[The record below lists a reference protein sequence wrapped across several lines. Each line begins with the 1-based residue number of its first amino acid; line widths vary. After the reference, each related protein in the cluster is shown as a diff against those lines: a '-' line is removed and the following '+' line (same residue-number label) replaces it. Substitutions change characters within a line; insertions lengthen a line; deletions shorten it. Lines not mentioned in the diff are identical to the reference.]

1 MIGLEQW
8 RQGWRTYG
16 RSVAALATQAPADL
30 CASRGGPPGPAA
42 APPSPEL
49 AQRGPVSA
57 LDRRTLAHLAQG
69 LTSKEIARLE
79 ARSPRTV
86 DGRITRLCERMGAVS
101 RIELVALAMR
111 RGLVS

>member
-1 MIGLEQW
+1 MSM
-8 RQGWRTYG
+8 RTYG

-42 APPSPEL
+42 APPSLEL

-57 LDRRTLAHLAQG
+57 LDRRTLAHLSQG
-69 LTSKEIARLE
+69 MKSKEIARLE

-86 DGRITRLCERMGAVS
+86 DGRIARLCECMGAAS
-101 RIELVALAMR
+101 RTELVVLAIR
-111 RGLVS
+111 RGLVT